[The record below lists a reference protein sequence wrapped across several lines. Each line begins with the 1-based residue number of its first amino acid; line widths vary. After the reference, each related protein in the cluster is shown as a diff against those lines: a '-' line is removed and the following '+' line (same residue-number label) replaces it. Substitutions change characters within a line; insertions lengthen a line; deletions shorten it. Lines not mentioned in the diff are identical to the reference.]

1 MSKKRAPLGFA
12 LIAYNAAATLPRTL
26 ASIRP
31 FVEQIVVAVDERTTD
46 KTAKVAKRCGADKVV
61 PVKVSDYHECAMHG
75 RVLVQHFAEARNES
89 FRHLDPALDFHGWVD
104 ADDEILGGEHFAAL
118 CERCPPESAGLW
130 MKYIYAHNKGPN
142 GEIIPNTEFYRER
155 VFRTHLAGQRIDW
168 HWQHRVHEVCVARGI
183 DAKWTLNDDIVWVH
197 QHGAHKTE
205 ASAPRNDLCLEVEY
219 EEDPDGART
228 IFYLGNSK
236 FAQQRWDE
244 AVAWYER
251 LLALEDKNTYQNW
264 QGATYLSKAYMQL
277 GDVPSATA
285 AAFRA
290 LDVMP
295 NHPEPYFDLAQCY
308 AIQGDDDKVAFWTNL
323 ARVAMAKN
331 AKGEPAAGEAT
342 LVHRPPFFVFVNPM
356 DYTFNS
362 RMPIAEA
369 HIRGGRISAALEELE
384 SAYRAMPDGRV
395 GQRILDL
402 RQTEARMHAA
412 NAFVQ
417 MAAVVKDPDTIL
429 RLYAGLPPE
438 VKAFGRARDVA
449 IPLLMAQ
456 RDERFAA

>member
-12 LIAYNAAATLPRTL
+12 LIAYNAAETLPRTL

-31 FVEQIVVAVDERTTD
+31 FCEQIVVAVDERSSD

-61 PVKVSDYHECAMHG
+61 PVKVSDWHECEMHG
-75 RVLVQHFAEARNES
+75 RVLVQHFAAARNES
-89 FRHLDPALDFHGWVD
+89 FKHLDPTLDWHAWID
-104 ADDEILGGEHFAAL
+104 ADDELLGGEHLAAL
-118 CERCPPESAGLW
+118 CERCPPQSAGLW
-130 MKYIYAHNKGPN
+130 HKYIYAHNKGPA

-155 VFRTHLAGQRIDW
+155 LFRTKVQGQPVTW
-168 HWQHRVHEVCVARGI
+168 TWQHRVHEVCVAQGI
-183 DAKWTLNDDIVWVH
+183 EPQWTLNDDVVWVH

-205 ASAPRNDLCLEVEY
+205 ASAPRNDLCLEVEF
-219 EEDPDGART
+219 EEDPNGART

-236 FAQQRWDE
+236 FAQQQWQG
-244 AVAWYER
+244 AVDWYER
-251 LLALEDKNTYQNW
+251 LLSIEDKNTYQNW
-264 QGATYLSKAYMQL
+264 QSATYLCKAYQQL
-277 GDVPSATA
+277 GDAGNATA

-295 NHPEPYFDLAQCY
+295 QHPEPYYDLAQCY
-308 AIQGDDDKVAFWTNL
+308 ALQGDDDKVQFWTNL
-323 ARVAMAKN
+323 ARLAMARN
-331 AKGEPAAGEAT
+331 GKGERATGEAT
-342 LVHRPPFFVFVNPM
+342 LIHRPPFFVFVNPM

-369 HIRGGRISAALEELE
+369 HVRGGRISAALEELE
-384 SAYRAMPDGRV
+384 GAYRAMPDGRV

-417 MAAVVKDPDTIL
+417 MAAVVQDPDTIL
-429 RLYAGLPPE
+429 RLYAALPNE

-449 IPLLMAQ
+449 IPLLMAK
-456 RDERFAA
+456 RDERYAA